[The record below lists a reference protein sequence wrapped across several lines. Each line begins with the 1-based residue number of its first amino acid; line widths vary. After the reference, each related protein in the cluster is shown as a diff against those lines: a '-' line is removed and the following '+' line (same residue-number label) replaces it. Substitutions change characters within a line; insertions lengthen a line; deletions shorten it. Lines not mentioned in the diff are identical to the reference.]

1 MHIKQ
6 TFHLKRLLLALSLAG
21 LASSAYGWEQD
32 WDLDAEMG
40 VLEHPVRREI
50 ITPLGDGLHDG
61 RKRGTPV
68 WPLYNQQPAAAQGDF
83 SSLPPSGEG
92 IPADIPGLP
101 GSGSGSGG
109 GSNPGGGTSPDGD
122 PVPPT
127 AEKPNVPGSGPADPN
142 QPDGPQITPPDMGGP
157 DIPLPPINLPPI
169 NGGLI

>member
-6 TFHLKRLLLALSLAG
+6 TSHLKRLLLALLLTG

-32 WDLDAEMG
+32 WDLDAEMD
-40 VLEHPVRREI
+40 VLEQPVRREI
-50 ITPLGDGLHDG
+50 ITPLGDGRHDG
-61 RKRGTPV
+61 RQRGTPV
-68 WPLYNQQPAAAQGDF
+68 WPLYKQQPAAAQGDF
-83 SSLPPSGEG
+83 RSLPPSGEG

-101 GSGSGSGG
+101 GSGG
-109 GSNPGGGTSPDGD
+109 GSNPGSGV
-122 PVPPT
+122 PVPP
-127 AEKPNVPGSGPADPN
+127 ADKPNVPGDGPADPN